1 MSPVA
6 VLGFAAD
13 DIALAVPPVPV
24 GDAVQERLM
33 LVLAAI
39 VSGGTPEEI
48 MGYLADGFPPTVQGL
63 LSEPFAA
70 EEFAAFVD
78 LLLVVQQ
85 SPVPARG

>member
-1 MSPVA
+1 MSPAA
-6 VLGFAAD
+6 VLGIAAD

-24 GDAVQERLM
+24 GDATQERLM

-39 VSGGTPEEI
+39 VRGATPEQI
-48 MGYLADGFPPTVQGL
+48 TGFLADGFPASVEGL
-63 LSEPFAA
+63 LSEPFVA